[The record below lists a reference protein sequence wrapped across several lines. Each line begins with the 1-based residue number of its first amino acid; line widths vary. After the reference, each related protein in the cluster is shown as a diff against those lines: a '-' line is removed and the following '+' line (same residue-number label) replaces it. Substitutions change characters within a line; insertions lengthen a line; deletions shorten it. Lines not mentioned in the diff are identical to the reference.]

1 MARRDIP
8 TDIRGLQGAYARG
21 LDPAQLLLADGT
33 RPKGFLCEFEAIRAA
48 RDISAFGGWRG
59 YLAARG

>member
-8 TDIRGLQGAYARG
+8 IDIRGLQGAYARG
-21 LDPAQLLLADGT
+21 LDPVQLLIADGT
-33 RPKGFLCEFEAIRAA
+33 RPKGFVCEAEAIRAA
-48 RDISAFGGWRG
+48 RDISSFGGWRA

>member
-8 TDIRGLQGAYARG
+8 IDIRELQGAYARG

-33 RPKGFLCEFEAIRAA
+33 RPKGFVCEAEAILGA
-48 RDISAFGGWRG
+48 RRISSFGGWRG
-59 YLAARG
+59 YLTARG